1 MKTMKRNLR
10 PLALSVMLPLAAFS
24 IPALRASDHAD
35 GPTVA
40 GDQAADL
47 ADCYMFVDPL
57 DATKLVIINTVRGFI
72 VPGEAVNFVV
82 FDSTIKYR
90 FQVENTGDPKP
101 DGFMDVTFSEKVA
114 NDAGVPQPQ
123 TATVTFSGAAFD
135 GLKGKFTGTTT
146 NPGLG
151 TTPPANYFPNPAQ
164 KLKDKNGADSDVEF
178 FAGETDDPFFF
189 DIPAFARFRTKV
201 LANDPT
207 AATELQRGRDT
218 FAGYNVLT
226 IAFRLP
232 LSSLVN
238 TKNGTNTTKFGVN
251 VLAQRATERTSKGRK
266 IRSGSF
272 KTVDREGLPA
282 VNALLIP
289 LNLKNA
295 YNGAT
300 TLDDADGDFAGA
312 LVASLTALG
321 TSQANIDLLAGLAV
335 ANGDILR
342 IDTTQPAGFPNGR
355 QPADDVV
362 KTYLTIISNSNELQ
376 TTLDDSVPANEK
388 PFEAV
393 FPYLGL
399 PHQPR
404 LPGQDDQTQN

>member
-1 MKTMKRNLR
+1 
-10 PLALSVMLPLAAFS
+10 MLPLAAFPLPS
-24 IPALRASDHAD
+24 LRASDHAD

-90 FQVENTGDPKP
+90 FQIENTGDARP
-101 DGFMDVTFSEKVA
+101 DAFMDVTFSEKMA
-114 NDAGVPQPQ
+114 NEAGVPQPQ
-123 TATVTFSGAAFD
+123 TATVVFSGSAF
-135 GLKGKFTGTTT
+135 GLPGKYTGTTV
-146 NPGLG
+146 NPSLA
-151 TTPPANYFPNPAQ
+151 TTPPANYFPNPPQ
-164 KLKDKNGADSDVEF
+164 KLKDKSGADSPVEF

-189 DIPAFARFRTKV
+189 DIPAFSRFRTKV
-201 LANDPT
+201 LAGDAN
-207 AATELQRGRDT
+207 AANELQRGRDT

-226 IAFRLP
+226 IAFRVPIAL
-232 LSSLVN
+232 LKS
-238 TKNGTNTTKFGVN
+238 TKSAAASDTKFGVN
-251 VLAQRATERTSKGRK
+251 VLAQRATERTSRGRK
-266 IRSGSF
+266 IRTGAF

-282 VNALLIP
+282 VNALLVP
-289 LNLKNA
+289 LNFKNA

-300 TLDDADGDFAGA
+300 TLDDADEDFAGPI
-312 LVASLTALG
+312 VAGLKALG
-321 TSQANIDLLAGLAV
+321 TSDANIGVLAGLAV

-342 IDTTQPAGFPNGR
+342 IDTTQPSAFPNGR
-355 QPADDVV
+355 APADDVV
-362 KTYLTIISNSNELQ
+362 KTLLTIISNANGSQ
-376 TTLDDSVPANEK
+376 TTLDDNVPANDK

-393 FPYLGL
+393 FPYLAL

-404 LPGQDDQTQN
+404 LPNEDDQTRN

>member
-1 MKTMKRNLR
+1 MKKNLR
-10 PLALSVMLPLAAFS
+10 PLILSAMLPLAVFS

-57 DATKLVIINTVRGFI
+57 DATKMVIINTVRGFI
-72 VPGEAVNFVV
+72 VPGEAPNFVV
-82 FDSTIKYR
+82 FDSTIRYR
-90 FQVENTGDPKP
+90 FQIENTGDAKP
-101 DGFMDVTFSEKVA
+101 DGFIDVTFSEKMA
-114 NDAGVPQPQ
+114 NDAGVAQPQ
-123 TATVTFSGAAFD
+123 TATVKFSGSAFD
-135 GLKGKFTGTTT
+135 GLKGNFTGTTT
-146 NPGLG
+146 NPTLG
-151 TTPPANYFPNPAQ
+151 TTPPANYFPDPAQ
-164 KLKDKNGADSDVEF
+164 KLKDKSGADSQVDF

-189 DIPAFARFRTKV
+189 DIPGFSRFRTKV
-201 LANDPT
+201 LAGDAT
-207 AATELQRGRDT
+207 AGAELQRGRDT

-226 IAFRLP
+226 IAFRVP
-232 LSSLVN
+232 ISLMVN
-238 TKNGTNTTKFGVN
+238 TKNGENTTKFGVN

-282 VNALLIP
+282 VNALLVP

-300 TLDDADGDFAGA
+300 TLDDAAGEFAGA
-312 LVASLTALG
+312 LVGTLTALG
-321 TSQANIDLLAGLAV
+321 THQPNIDALAGLAV

-342 IDTTQPAGFPNGR
+342 IDTTMATGFPNGR
-355 QPADDVV
+355 LPADDVV
-362 KTYLTIISNSNELQ
+362 KTLLTIISNANESGM
-376 TTLDDSVPANEK
+376 TLDDSVTSNEV
-388 PFEAV
+388 PFATV

-399 PHQPR
+399 PHQPTI
-404 LPGQDDQTQN
+404 PGGDDQTQN

>member
-1 MKTMKRNLR
+1 
-10 PLALSVMLPLAAFS
+10 MLPLAVFS

-47 ADCYMFVDPL
+47 ADCYMFVDPV
-57 DATKLVIINTVRGFI
+57 DSTKIVIINTVRGFI
-72 VPGEAVNFVV
+72 VPGEAGNFVI

-90 FQVENTGDPKP
+90 FQIENTEDAKP
-101 DGFMDVTFSEKVA
+101 DAFFDVSFSEKVA
-114 NDAGVPQPQ
+114 NDAGVAQPQ
-123 TATVTFSGAAFD
+123 TATVKFSGSAFD
-135 GLKGKFTGTTT
+135 GLKGNYTATTT

-151 TTPPANYFPNPAQ
+151 PTPPANYFPNPAQ
-164 KLKDKNGADSDVEF
+164 KLKDKSGADSDVEF
-178 FAGETDDPFFF
+178 WAGETDDPFFF
-189 DIPAFARFRTKV
+189 DIPGFARFRTKV
-201 LANDPT
+201 LAADPT
-207 AATELQRGRDT
+207 AGAELQRGRDT

-226 IAFRLP
+226 IAVRLP
-232 LSSLVN
+232 ISLLAS
-238 TKNGTNTTKFGVN
+238 TKGSVENTTKFGVN

-282 VNALLIP
+282 VNALLVP

-300 TLDDADGDFAGA
+300 TIDDSKGKFADAIVSG
-312 LVASLTALG
+312 LTALG
-321 TSQANIDLLAGLAV
+321 TSEANIGILAGLAV
-335 ANGDILR
+335 TNGDILR
-342 IDTTQPAGFPNGR
+342 IDTTQPSGFPNGR
-355 QPADDVV
+355 LPADDVV
-362 KTYLTIISNSNELQ
+362 QTLLTIISNSNEAEPPA
-376 TTLDDSVPANEK
+376 TLDDSVPANEK
-388 PFEAV
+388 AFETV

-404 LPGQDDQTQN
+404 NPGDDDQTRN

>member
-1 MKTMKRNLR
+1 MKKNPR
-10 PLALSVMLPLAAFS
+10 PVILSAMLSLAVFS
-24 IPALRASDHAD
+24 LPALRASDHAD

-57 DATKLVIINTVRGFI
+57 DATKMVIINTVRGFI
-72 VPGEAVNFVV
+72 VPGEAVNFAV

-90 FQVENTGDPKP
+90 FQIENTDDAKP
-101 DGFMDVTFSEKVA
+101 DGFIDVTFSEKVA
-114 NDAGVPQPQ
+114 NDAGVAQPQ
-123 TATVTFSGAAFD
+123 TATVAFSGSAFD

-164 KLKDKNGADSDVEF
+164 KLKDKNGADTQVYF

-189 DIPAFARFRTKV
+189 DIPAFSRFRTKV

-207 AATELQRGRDT
+207 AGTELQRGRDT

-226 IAFRLP
+226 IAFRVPTSL
-232 LSSLVN
+232 LVN
-238 TKNGTNTTKFGVN
+238 TKNGANTTKFGVN

-282 VNALLIP
+282 VNALLVP

-300 TLDDADGDFAGA
+300 TLDDASFAFAGA
-312 LVASLTALG
+312 IVGTLTALG
-321 TSQANIDLLAGLAV
+321 THQANIDILAGLAV
-335 ANGDILR
+335 TKGDILR
-342 IDTTQPAGFPNGR
+342 IDTTQTSAFPNGR
-355 QPADDVV
+355 APADDVV
-362 KTYLTIISNSNELQ
+362 KTYLTIISNSNESN
-376 TTLDDSVPANEK
+376 TTLDDSVPANEV
-388 PFEAV
+388 PFATV

-399 PHQPR
+399 PHQPTI
-404 LPGQDDQTQN
+404 PSGDDQTQN